1 MDTFWSTEV
10 NFCPIPTC
18 EGSIPVSDTVFA
30 HSQGF
35 SESSDVK
42 KSSQSSVL
50 WQKTAREQL
59 LLSCLR
65 GSLGTLGTKI
75 TLKTTLEGVIRLR
88 NKRIA
93 RRVMRRCSQSLQSTP
108 NDKYWP
114 RNDHIVT
121 QSRFQKYKISEDFSD
136 VVDPMSH
143 LRYVFQQ
150 WLRFPPYIFPE
161 ICWKR
166 LLTWLRPF
174 CKQID
179 GCRGGILIVRIRQRT
194 HQSSDG

>member
-10 NFCPIPTC
+10 NFCPIPAC

-42 KSSQSSVL
+42 KPSQSSVV

-65 GSLGTLGTKI
+65 GSPGTKI
-75 TLKTTLEGVIRLR
+75 TLKTTLEGVIRPR
-88 NKRIA
+88 NKRVA
-93 RRVMRRCSQSLQSTP
+93 RGVMCRRSQSLQVTP

-114 RNDHIVT
+114 RNDQMMT
-121 QSRFQKYKISEDFSD
+121 QSRFQKSKISDDFSG

-150 WLRFPPYIFPE
+150 WPRFLPHNFPE
-161 ICWKR
+161 MFRKPF
-166 LLTWLRPF
+166 LTWLRPF
-174 CKQID
+174 YVCVD
-179 GCRGGILIVRIRQRT
+179 GFWGQTFLVMYT
-194 HQSSDG
+194 PMYTQSSNG